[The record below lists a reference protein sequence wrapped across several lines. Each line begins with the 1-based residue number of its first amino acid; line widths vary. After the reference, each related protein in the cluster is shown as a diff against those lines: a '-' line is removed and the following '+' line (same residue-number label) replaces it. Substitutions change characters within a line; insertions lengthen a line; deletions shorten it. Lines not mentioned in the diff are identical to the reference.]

1 VKHKRPLSEALEQR
15 VAGHERRLAA
25 LEQALVSLRARVA
38 ELESRTGWIA
48 CTERMPPAGER
59 VLVFDGRSVRMS
71 WTAGGVWQA
80 GDRALV
86 SHWMPL
92 PGEPDA

>member
-1 VKHKRPLSEALEQR
+1 
-15 VAGHERRLAA
+15 
-25 LEQALVSLRARVA
+25 
-38 ELESRTGWIA
+38 
-48 CTERMPPAGER
+48 

-80 GDRALV
+80 GERALV

-92 PGEPDA
+92 PGEPSSASADDEDDRAA